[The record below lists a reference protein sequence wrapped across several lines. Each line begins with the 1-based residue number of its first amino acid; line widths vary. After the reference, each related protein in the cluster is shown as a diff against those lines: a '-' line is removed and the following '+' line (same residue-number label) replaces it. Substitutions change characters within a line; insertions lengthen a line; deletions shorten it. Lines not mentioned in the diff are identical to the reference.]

1 MYLVALS
8 GGADSVCLLLTLLAQ
23 GKVGAAAH
31 CNFHLR
37 GAESDRDEAFV
48 RHLCAEKQ
56 VRLFVTDFDTQ
67 AEAAR
72 TGESIEMVARRL
84 RYEWFA
90 QLIASENLEGVAV
103 GHHQEDNAETL
114 LLNLIR
120 GTGMQGL
127 QGMQRVS
134 YKQGF
139 CIYRPLL
146 NYTKS
151 DILSYLQSQHQG
163 YVTDSTNADTHYKRN
178 KIRHEVLPL
187 LQSMN
192 PQVVAA
198 LNQMAQHLT
207 EANDIYQLGL
217 QQLYAQCEL
226 EPVPHHRHY
235 KQLLRKALAKQPHST
250 AILRELTAPYCFT
263 PTQIA
268 DALKMRTG
276 GLVVNEKGLITTTP
290 THYIV
295 GPLPTIMKK
304 QVVSMPTLCSHH
316 RLVINADWGLEVSLM
331 PIERLKSWRCEKNEL
346 NIDVDAIKGPLVLR
360 SIQQADRFRPFG
372 MKGTKLVSDYLTN
385 QHGSRLDKLT
395 ACVLADAQGILWLV
409 GHRADDR
416 TRLSAQTQQV
426 LHLKMINYQ

>member
-37 GAESDRDEAFV
+37 GAESNRDEAFV
-48 RHLCAEKQ
+48 RQLCAEKQ
-56 VRLFVTDFDTQ
+56 VRLFVANFDTH
-67 AEAAR
+67 AEVNR
-72 TGESIEMVARRL
+72 TGESIEMAARRL

-90 QLIASENLEGVAV
+90 QLIARENYEGVAV

-127 QGMQRVS
+127 QGMQRMS

-139 CIYRPLL
+139 CIFRPLL

-192 PQVVAA
+192 PQVVGA
-198 LNQMAQHLT
+198 LNQMAQYLT
-207 EANDIYQLGL
+207 EANGIYQLGL
-217 QQLYAQCEL
+217 QQLYAQCGL
-226 EPVPHHRHY
+226 EPVPQHGAY
-235 KQLLRKALAKQPHST
+235 KQLQRKALLQQLQQT
-250 AILRELTAPYCFT
+250 TILRELTAPYGFT
-263 PTQIA
+263 LTQIA
-268 DALKMRTG
+268 DALQMRTG
-276 GLVVNEKGLITTTP
+276 GLVVNDKGLITSTP
-290 THYIV
+290 THFIV
-295 GPLPTIMKK
+295 GPLPKTMEPKVIKK
-304 QVVSMPTLCSHH
+304 PLSGSQSRMVVMDDC
-316 RLVINADWGLEVSLM
+316 VLEMNLM
-331 PIERLKSWRCEKNEL
+331 PIDALKSWRCEKNEL
-346 NIDVDAIKGPLVLR
+346 NIDVDTIKGPLVLR

-372 MKGTKLVSDYLTN
+372 MKGTQLVSDYLTN
-385 QHGSRLDKLT
+385 QHCSRLDKLT
-395 ACVLADAQGILWLV
+395 ACVLTDAQGILWLV
-409 GHRADDR
+409 GHRADNR
-416 TRLSAQTQQV
+416 TCLSDKTQQV
-426 LHLKMINYQ
+426 LHLKWIDNQ